1 MNQWVNTY
9 LIIYQK
15 YYVEVQRKEAGFD
28 LSGTQR
34 DKTGNYR
41 FYQHPVNYGPH
52 RSQSIKKNF
61 MDNRMEAS
69 LRLRVGKSGGERDR
83 QLYINQER
91 KQQVQKLLKKK
102 MLSLTSSDHITS
114 DIYLRRVNAKHRLQ
128 NEREGFSADLCQV
141 SLPDISQEEFRR
153 LISSASK
160 LIVATTPEITQKGK
174 WVSASCNQS
183 KCPLCWSDNE
193 KYFLP
198 PLAMLPCRMET
209 TLKTHGLLSQQ
220 FANRN
225 TPSSLQES
233 YCSMEPLTQEEAIQT
248 DLDEAVDLGCQR
260 NQTGPHISEM
270 NEDATH
276 YEITVH
282 TGYNSDTDTKQ
293 VLSIILVGN
302 NGTSEKLFLDKSSTN
317 RVPFRKGQTDIFKV
331 KDKDV
336 GNLRDVIIGIERE
349 STSSLCYCGDI
360 TVRKWNAAAE
370 VYVFPCNRRLSSVH
384 TVLHGLPLATERA
397 SVGNMSPA
405 SPEGGQK
412 IKTKKKKR
420 SSVIDRDAHDCGKAS
435 AQSLS
440 EEGQLS
446 SCAQDESVES
456 AEKVDSDHLE
466 SGSSSES
473 DTNHIKSSG
482 SLITTE
488 LKTQALN
495 KTAVRKHLT
504 SSAAGSRKPSGCEV
518 KPPCTTPPY
527 KKRRHPIEKSGVSK
541 IESHPLGTLGD
552 QQCYRINEKATND
565 KSSSLDV
572 NNNKIIQKITDTD
585 REEQIQNQI
594 QRDGLFAP
602 EHRKAST
609 PAGYVF
615 FSHEMKEESPLFAE
629 SDGSSSRCNVNGT
642 NKASK
647 GESKITHNDTA
658 LETQSSPRASK
669 GEGLADVSK
678 LYLLQQILLEPISNS
693 TPSSTGPD
701 SQLTYSSLGK
711 MEKADSRIT
720 PPDGSLGE
728 DEIQGANISNTNT
741 IGFIGSCC
749 PLTGQ
754 TAQTSGYC
762 RSCDGDQISYA
773 TDTTLEE
780 EYLFSDTS
788 LVLSLSENEESEDIS
803 LLSKSRSL
811 SNQSENTYEEHEPRK
826 DAMRIIPK
834 KTDSS
839 KDMSCIFQRA
849 LDVIKNKDNAK
860 FRSLC
865 QYNFLFPSSTDKEGK
880 TLLHHAAAY
889 GNTSICQML
898 LDTNVGKMNIDKQD
912 IFGRT
917 ALHYA
922 VQNDNSKTVKLLL
935 DSGAKSEI
943 PDENSKTVLDLALR
957 QIQEM

>member
-1 MNQWVNTY
+1 MDCN
-9 LIIYQK
+9 IIPAVAARLK

-69 LRLRVGKSGGERDR
+69 LRLRVGKYGGERDR

-114 DIYLRRVNAKHRLQ
+114 GIYLRRVNAKHRLQ

-260 NQTGPHISEM
+260 NQTGPHISEK

-282 TGYNSDTDTKQ
+282 TGYNSDTDAKQ

-349 STSSLCYCGDI
+349 STS
-360 TVRKWNAAAE
+360 
-370 VYVFPCNRRLSSVH
+370 
-384 TVLHGLPLATERA
+384 
-397 SVGNMSPA
+397 
-405 SPEGGQK
+405 GQK
-412 IKTKKKKR
+412 IKTKKEKR
-420 SSVIDRDAHDCGKAS
+420 SSVIDRDAHDCEKAS

-541 IESHPLGTLGD
+541 IESHPLSTLGD
-552 QQCYRINEKATND
+552 QQCYRINEKATNE

-647 GESKITHNDTA
+647 GESIITHNDTA

-720 PPDGSLGE
+720 TPDGSLGE

-803 LLSKSRSL
+803 LLSKSGSL
-811 SNQSENTYEEHEPRK
+811 GNQSENTYEEHEPRK

-849 LDVIKNKDNAK
+849 LYVIKNKDNAK

>member
-1 MNQWVNTY
+1 MDCN
-9 LIIYQK
+9 IIPAVAARLK

-260 NQTGPHISEM
+260 NQT
-270 NEDATH
+270 
-276 YEITVH
+276 
-282 TGYNSDTDTKQ
+282 
-293 VLSIILVGN
+293 
-302 NGTSEKLFLDKSSTN
+302 
-317 RVPFRKGQTDIFKV
+317 TDIFKV

>member
-1 MNQWVNTY
+1 MN
-9 LIIYQK
+9 QK

-260 NQTGPHISEM
+260 NQT
-270 NEDATH
+270 
-276 YEITVH
+276 
-282 TGYNSDTDTKQ
+282 
-293 VLSIILVGN
+293 
-302 NGTSEKLFLDKSSTN
+302 
-317 RVPFRKGQTDIFKV
+317 TDIFKV